1 MDDII
6 STALAINNTL
16 KDISISGREDIR
28 RLLACMEAIDRIV
41 GIAQEVLNGNNQ
53 TKEQ

>member
-16 KDISISGREDIR
+16 DEISVSGREDLKR
-28 RLLACMEAIDRIV
+28 MLGCMEAIDRIIR
-41 GIAQEVLNGNNQ
+41 IAQEVRDGNDQ
-53 TKEQ
+53 AEKQ